1 MTRQQPPHIALPTA
15 NPKEPYKPKHMSI
28 ITLMTD
34 FGIKDGNVGVMKG
47 VIWSIAPDA
56 QIADL
61 SHTISPQN
69 VHEAALILARS
80 APYFPAGSIHLVV
93 VDPGVGTDRRHIAAR
108 LGMQYFVGPDNGV
121 ISGLLEYAE
130 AEDWTVEIVHT
141 DKRQYWLPKVSHVFH
156 GRDVFAPI
164 AAHLARGVPLYALGT
179 PIHDP
184 VRLPLPQLQ
193 PTPSGWQGEVI
204 HIDHFGNI
212 STSIRVEN
220 LGYPDPVNV
229 RLGDVNIRGM
239 VRTFG
244 ERPPGELVAL
254 YGSTGNL
261 IISVVNGD
269 AARRL
274 NASVGDQVTVIL
286 GEE

>member
-1 MTRQQPPHIALPTA
+1 
-15 NPKEPYKPKHMSI
+15 MSI
-28 ITLMTD
+28 ISLMTD

-47 VIWSIAPDA
+47 VIWNISPDA

-69 VHEAALILARS
+69 VLEASLILARS

-93 VDPGVGTDRRHIAAR
+93 VDPGVGTNRRHIAAR

-184 VRLPLPQLQ
+184 VRLSLPKPQT
-193 PTPSGWQGEVI
+193 TPSGWQGEVI

-220 LGYPDPVNV
+220 LGYPDHVKV
-229 RLGDVNIRGM
+229 GLRDVIITGL

-244 ERPPGELVAL
+244 ERPAGELVAL

-274 NASVGDQVTVIL
+274 NASVGDQVTVVL
-286 GEE
+286 GEG